1 MARPGKAVDVIEDEG
16 RSHRTRGELEQRRA
30 AEKAALTGLPMR
42 ESPEVKQDAVAHKE
56 FCRVRKLLAAV
67 GKNDALYEAVMNDY
81 CRFKSDIA
89 RYTAMREVIQRELK
103 ALDDADMDVVE
114 RFKLKASLVKQ
125 IMDCDQRIQTFQKK
139 RFDIEKEN
147 AMTISSAQ
155 RSIPKTVSEKKNPLL
170 EAIEY
175 DDG

>member
-1 MARPGKAVDVIEDEG
+1 MARPGKAAAVIEDEG
-16 RSHRTRGELEQRRA
+16 RSHRTRGELEQRKT

-42 ESPEVKQDAVAHKE
+42 ENPEVRGDPVAHRE
-56 FCRVRKLLAAV
+56 FLRVKKLLTAV

-89 RYTAMREVIQRELK
+89 RYTAMREAIQADL
-103 ALDDADMDVVE
+103 AVLDCATLDPEA
-114 RFKLKASLVKQ
+114 RYKLKASLVKQ
-125 IMDCDQRIQTFQKK
+125 IMDCDRLIQTAQKK

-170 EAIEY
+170 EAIEG
-175 DDG
+175 DDV